1 MIGEQ
6 FRREIMGSKTI
17 FISAD
22 HGLAIV
28 YFLQTDVVKTLLEKD
43 VKIVFLTDDAL
54 LNQIEKKFGQP
65 GLRFEGLRINQARK
79 YSDQKE
85 PIFQY
90 WLHHLRRFGASKK
103 INTAALD
110 SQIPQVEYEAK
121 GKRRLLL
128 PLIRLILFL
137 MRHFRFVRKLVYQQQ
152 MKYTPDIYSDLFSKY
167 KPDLVVASSPGWR
180 YDRYLLREAAK
191 RNIPTAAVVVG
202 WDNPSSYSISG
213 APMDW
218 INCWS
223 EIQKQ
228 ELVDGSDWDPGQIHI
243 GGIPTYDGYYKKIW
257 LMQKEAYFKLH
268 QLDPHRKLISFACS
282 FVTFAP
288 NIENIKTLVDL
299 IENDQL
305 DQPAQLLIRLHPNH
319 FLDDPH
325 FKAEQEAIRKLAS
338 DNKHIHMVEPVPLG
352 GELGYYSGED
362 MPEKTSMMAYSD
374 VFTTVYSTM
383 VVEAAIHNRPIVSIC
398 IDVPGG
404 WNDPNKYSLSLKE
417 IGEWPTHKRFR
428 DAQAG
433 QVAFDKETVNKALN
447 LALNQETYQEEN
459 RKRFVE
465 SEITFINASSGI
477 QVANFL
483 YSKIGQHFMRRV

>member
-1 MIGEQ
+1 MT
-6 FRREIMGSKTI
+6 SKTI

-28 YFLQTDVVKTLLEKD
+28 YFLQTDVVKTLLDKGVE
-43 VKIVFLTDDAL
+43 IVFLTDDAL
-54 LNQIEKKFGQP
+54 LDQIAKKFGQP
-65 GLRFEGLRINQARK
+65 GIHFEGLRLDRARR
-79 YSDQKE
+79 YSEKIE
-85 PIFQY
+85 PTFQY

-110 SQIPQVEYEAK
+110 SQIPQVEFEAK
-121 GKRRLLL
+121 GKRRAIL
-128 PLIRLILFL
+128 PLIRFVLFL
-137 MRHFRFVRKLVYQQQ
+137 MRHFRSVRKFVFQQQ
-152 MKYTPDIYSDLFSKY
+152 LKFTPDIYSDLFSKY
-167 KPDLVVASSPGWR
+167 KPGLVVASSPGWR
-180 YDRYLLREAAK
+180 YDRYLLREAAAGGV
-191 RNIPTAAVVVG
+191 PTTAVVVG

-213 APMDW
+213 APIDW

-223 EIQKQ
+223 QVQKE
-228 ELVDGSDWDPGQIHI
+228 ELVDGSDWDPKQIHI
-243 GGIPTYDGYYKKIW
+243 GGIPTYDGYYKKLW
-257 LMQKEAYFKLH
+257 LMPNEEYFLLH
-268 QLDPHRKLISFACS
+268 DLDPKRKLISFACS

-299 IENDQL
+299 IENDRL
-305 DQPAQLLIRLHPNH
+305 DHSSQLLIRLHPNH

-325 FKAEQEAIRKLAS
+325 FRGEQEAIRKLAS

-417 IGEWPTHKRFR
+417 IGEWPTHQRFR

-433 QVAFDKETVNKALN
+433 QVVFDKEALRIALN
-447 LALNQETYQEEN
+447 HAFNQSDFQEEN
-459 RKRFVE
+459 RKKFVE
-465 SEITFINASSGI
+465 HEISFTDASSGI
-477 QVANFL
+477 RVADFL
-483 YSKIGQHFMRRV
+483 YSRIGKHFLKGE

>member
-1 MIGEQ
+1 MT
-6 FRREIMGSKTI
+6 SKTI

-28 YFLQTDVVKTLLEKD
+28 YFLQTDVVKTLLDKG
-43 VKIVFLTDDAL
+43 VKIVLLTDDAL
-54 LNQIEKKFGQP
+54 LDQIAEKFGATGIQ
-65 GLRFEGLRINQARK
+65 FEGLRLDRARK
-79 YSDQKE
+79 YSEKKE
-85 PIFQY
+85 PTFQY

-110 SQIPQVEYEAK
+110 SQIPQVEFEAK
-121 GKRRLLL
+121 GKRRIIL

-137 MRHFRFVRKLVYQQQ
+137 MRHFRFARKIVYQQQ
-152 MKYTPDIYSDLFSKY
+152 LKFTPDIYSDLFSKY
-167 KPDLVVASSPGWR
+167 KPGLVVASSPGWR
-180 YDRYLLREAAK
+180 YDRYLLREAAAHG
-191 RNIPTAAVVVG
+191 IPTAAVVVG
-202 WDNPSSYSISG
+202 WDNPSSYSIPG
-213 APMDW
+213 APIDW
-218 INCWS
+218 VNCWS
-223 EIQKQ
+223 QVQKE
-228 ELVDGSDWDPGQIHI
+228 ELVDGSDWDPEQIHI
-243 GGIPTYDGYYKKIW
+243 GGIPTYDGYYKKMW
-257 LMQKEAYFKLH
+257 LMSKDEYFNLH
-268 QLDPHRKLISFACS
+268 HLDPQRKLISFASS

-299 IENDQL
+299 IENNRL

-325 FKAEQEAIRKLAS
+325 FRGEQEIIRKLALE
-338 DNKHIHMVEPVPLG
+338 NKYIHMVEPVPLG

-383 VVEAAIHNRPIVSIC
+383 VVEAAIHNKPIVSVC

-417 IGEWPTHKRFR
+417 IGEWPTHQRFR

-433 QVAFDKETVNKALN
+433 QVAFDREALRIALN
-447 LALNQETYQEEN
+447 DAFNQSDFQEEN
-459 RKRFVE
+459 RKQFVE
-465 SEITFINASSGI
+465 SEISFTDASSGI
-477 QVANFL
+477 RVADFI
-483 YSKIGQHFMRRV
+483 YSKIGKHFVKGE